1 MGCRWLES
9 IGFKSTLTPLLG
21 ALRASQ
27 GPSMGGAC
35 AGTPTGGI
43 VHKPDLK
50 SGIETCQMEQRAV
63 LVEFDGFE
71 FNGGCFGYARVGK

>member
-1 MGCRWLES
+1 M
-9 IGFKSTLTPLLG
+9 GFKSTSTPLLSP
-21 ALRASQ
+21 LRASQ

-35 AGTPTGGI
+35 ASTPTGGI

-50 SGIETCQMEQRAV
+50 LVIETCQMEQRAV

-71 FNGGCFGYARVGK
+71 FIGGCFGYARVEK

>member
-9 IGFKSTLTPLLG
+9 RLIQVHINLTPEP
-21 ALRASQ
+21 SQ
-27 GPSMGGAC
+27 GSSMGGAC
-35 AGTPTGGI
+35 ASTPTGGI

-50 SGIETCQMEQRAV
+50 SGIETCQMEQSDV

>member
-1 MGCRWLES
+1 MGL
-9 IGFKSTLTPLLG
+9 KPTLTLLLSP
-21 ALRASQ
+21 LRASQ

-50 SGIETCQMEQRAV
+50 LGIETCQMEHRAV

-71 FNGGCFGYARVGK
+71 FIGGCFGYARVGK

>member
-1 MGCRWLES
+1 VGDWSQE
-9 IGFKSTLTPLLG
+9 FKSTLTPLLSP
-21 ALRASQ
+21 LRASQ

-35 AGTPTGGI
+35 ASTPTGGI

-50 SGIETCQMEQRAV
+50 SGIETCQIEHRAV

-71 FNGGCFGYARVGK
+71 FDGGCFGYARVEK

>member
-1 MGCRWLES
+1 M
-9 IGFKSTLTPLLG
+9 IGVSGIRVHINPTPEP
-21 ALRASQ
+21 SQ

-35 AGTPTGGI
+35 ASTPTGGI
-43 VHKPDLK
+43 LHRPDLK

-71 FNGGCFGYARVGK
+71 FNGGCFGCARVGK